1 MAVTAFL
8 RTRFMPHLWCPGC
21 GNGIVM
27 GALLRAVEELGL
39 DRNDVVMISGIGCA
53 ARMQGYCDFHTLHT
67 LHGRALA
74 FATGVKLGRPELT
87 ILVPMGDGDALA
99 IGGNHFIHAA
109 RRNIDLTAIVLNNGT
124 YGMTG
129 GQHSPLTAAG
139 EYSTT
144 APFGVVDRQF
154 DTVSLARAAGATY
167 VARSTTFHARQLSRI
182 LVDAIRHKGFSMVEV
197 LTQCPT
203 YYGRRNAKGDAVKMM
218 EGYRDGTV
226 PVGEGKPGDGRME
239 IGVFVDIE
247 RPEYCQAYAGVVE
260 RARAGSGAP

>member
-1 MAVTAFL
+1 MAVTDYL
-8 RTRFMPHLWCPGC
+8 RKRFMPHIWCPGC

-109 RRNIDLTAIVLNNGT
+109 RRNIDMTAIVLDNAT

-129 GQHSPLTAAG
+129 GQHSPLTACG
-139 EYSTT
+139 ESSST
-144 APFGVVDRQF
+144 APFGVVDRPF
-154 DTVSLARAAGATY
+154 DAVALARAAGATY
-167 VARSTTFHARQLSRI
+167 VARSTTFHARQMSRI
-182 LVDAIRHKGFSMVEV
+182 FVDAIRHKGFSMVEV

-203 YYGRRNAKGDAVKMM
+203 YYGRRNAKGDAVNMM

-226 PVGEGKPGDGRME
+226 PVGEGKSGDGRIE
-239 IGVFVDIE
+239 IGVFVDDE
-247 RPEYCQAYAGVVE
+247 RPEYCEAYAGVVD
-260 RARAGSGAP
+260 RARARSAAP